1 VNSKGGVGK
10 STIAVHYA
18 VAEREKGRRVA
29 LIDSDVQESSTRWL
43 KELADGI
50 RVYRLPTPDD
60 VLEEAPKLK
69 EQYDLVIA
77 DGPGG
82 LSEVTRAIL
91 LRADVALLPCGPFT
105 LDLRPAKDS
114 MRVLKP
120 ARSVRNV
127 IPRAFFV
134 PNKLQANTR
143 LSRELLSTADTL
155 GLPVLPGLHL
165 RQAYANGTDMR
176 RLKRSSMKGS
186 VNIRHPYGGQKYVN
200 SGIAISDCQHSFD
213 LPNARSPSRSPLR
226 AEIAPTLHLAY

>member
-120 ARSVRNV
+120 ARSFGMSSLGPFLYLTNYK
-127 IPRAFFV
+127 PTPGSRASSYRPQTPSV
-134 PNKLQANTR
+134 CR
-143 LSRELLSTADTL
+143 SY
-155 GLPVLPGLHL
+155 PGC
-165 RQAYANGTDMR
+165 TFD
-176 RLKRSSMKGS
+176 KRMPMGQICAGSS
-186 VNIRHPYGGQKYVN
+186 
-200 SGIAISDCQHSFD
+200 D
-213 LPNARSPSRSPLR
+213 LP
-226 AEIAPTLHLAY
+226 